1 MSDPGCD
8 RYRELASGFVDER
21 LEAGELL
28 DFEGHIEGCEACRDF
43 EAGLRRVRQLL
54 RAAAAIEPLRRPPP
68 GFAAGVAARLA
79 REVAPVAVP
88 FPAPR
93 TGRRPLRVLAGL
105 AAAAAAV
112 LFFAWSWER
121 LLPRDASY
129 APVAVA
135 FPGPRAGRR
144 PLRALVGLAAAAA
157 AALFFA
163 WSWERLL
170 PPADPAQQVVG
181 RFGGAASPGPDILED
196 GSLDTWLR
204 EHALLARG
212 GTILGPA
219 EEFEFVSHR
228 TAAGR

>member
-1 MSDPGCD
+1 
-8 RYRELASGFVDER
+8 LASGFVDER

-28 DFEGHIEGCEACRDF
+28 DFEGHVEGCEACRGF

-54 RAAAAIEPLRRPPP
+54 RAASAIEPLRRPPP

-129 APVAVA
+129 APVVWNDAAPHQPQSVA
-135 FPGPRAGRR
+135 
-144 PLRALVGLAAAAA
+144 
-157 AALFFA
+157 
-163 WSWERLL
+163 
-170 PPADPAQQVVG
+170 
-181 RFGGAASPGPDILED
+181 LED
-196 GSLDTWLR
+196 GSMDSWLR